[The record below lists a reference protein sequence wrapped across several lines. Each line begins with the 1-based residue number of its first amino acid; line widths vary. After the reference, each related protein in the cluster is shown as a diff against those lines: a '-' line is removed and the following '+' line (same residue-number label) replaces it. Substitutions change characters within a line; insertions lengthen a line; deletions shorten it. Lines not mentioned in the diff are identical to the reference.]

1 MCPPGPLNRSGLQKP
16 DYRMIQLI
24 AVSIIWGLS
33 FGLIKA
39 EFSDLSASTL
49 AAARIAIAL
58 PCFLPFLN
66 LRRLQNRSTEALS
79 LLAIGAVQYG
89 VMYIAL
95 FSAFRYLKGHE
106 VALLTVFTPL
116 YVILMENLFA
126 RRRLPLSFWACA
138 SLAVAGAIW
147 IFQPDSWPENWRGL
161 LLMQFSNACFAFG
174 QIAYR
179 RNAIA
184 RDEPPQKHYALL
196 FSGALIPCLIFLPAA
211 SPLSELRALN
221 STQWA
226 ALAYLGSI
234 ATGLGFFLWNAGATR
249 VSAVTLAVFNNLKI
263 PIAAL
268 IAIFVF
274 REQATFAN
282 LLPGLV
288 LMLIA
293 LAWAQRTSKA
303 ATTDT

>member
-1 MCPPGPLNRSGLQKP
+1 
-16 DYRMIQLI
+16 MIQLI

-39 EFSDLSASTL
+39 EFAGLSASTL

-58 PCFLPFLN
+58 PCFLPFFKP
-66 LRRLQNRSTEALS
+66 RRLQSRPTEALS
-79 LLAIGAVQYG
+79 LVAIGAVQYG
-89 VMYIAL
+89 VMYVSL

-116 YVILMENLFA
+116 YVILMENLLA

-138 SLAVAGAIW
+138 SLAVAGALW

-161 LLMQFSNACFAFG
+161 LLMQLSNACFAFG

-184 RDEPPQKHYALL
+184 RNEPPQNHYALL
-196 FSGALIPCLIFLPAA
+196 FSGALIPCLIFFPGS
-211 SPLSELRALN
+211 SPLSEIKSLSA
-221 STQWA
+221 SQWV

-249 VSAVTLAVFNNLKI
+249 VSTVTLAVFNNLKI

-274 REQATFAN
+274 REEASYAK
-282 LLPGLV
+282 LLPGLCA
-288 LMLIA
+288 MLIA
-293 LAWAQRTSKA
+293 LAWAQGLSKA
-303 ATTDT
+303 STSDT